1 VVEPKAV
8 EQRLDA
14 VLGERTARALV
25 TCFFE
30 TAQPFA
36 GHTFDDLG
44 VNDPYRVTGDDI
56 AAVTLL
62 DVRLHPLAVRALLE
76 AKAAAVTEHLR
87 GIPDA
92 LDLWMASDEDLHR
105 IVRFYDFLDRL
116 PGVGETKATKVLAR
130 KRPRLVPIIDSVVR
144 RALPLSDQPLALLQQ
159 LRAAM
164 RDEERRQRVQELR
177 PEWEGSAVTE
187 MRLVDAAIWMQYSR
201 SRYVRRCRSTL
212 GTPEPT

>member
-1 VVEPKAV
+1 VVEPNAV

-14 VLGERTARALV
+14 VLREPTARALV

-30 TAQPFA
+30 PAQPFA
-36 GHTFDDLG
+36 GHTFDGLG

-76 AKAAAVTEHLR
+76 AQAATVTEHLR
-87 GIPDA
+87 GIPEV
-92 LDLWMASDEDLHR
+92 LDLQR
-105 IVRFYDFLDRL
+105 VVRLYDFLDRL
-116 PGVGETKATKVLAR
+116 PGVGETKATKLLAR
-130 KRPRLVPIIDSVVR
+130 KRPRLVPIVDSVVR
-144 RALPLSDQPLALLQQ
+144 RALPLSDQPLVLLQQ

-164 RDEERRQRVQELR
+164 CDEERRQRVRELP
-177 PEWEGSAVTE
+177 PEREGPAITE